1 MKAILVSQAG
11 GPEQLVYQE
20 CPAPT
25 PGDDEILVKLKAIG
39 INYIDVYVRTGLYK
53 PEKYPYIPGKEGCG
67 ETVAL
72 GKNVTNFK
80 IGDRVAF
87 FASSSGAYA
96 EYATVLADK
105 AVIVPAELNDE
116 IAAAIM
122 LQGITAYYLSH
133 LTFPLNKN
141 HVALIHAGAGGVG
154 QLLIQIAKILGAKV
168 ISTVSTE
175 AKAELAKAAG
185 ADQVINYSTKDF
197 ADSVMQ
203 MTLNSGVNVVYDAV
217 GKDTFDQ
224 SLRCLSIRGMMV
236 LYGQASGP
244 VPLFDLRALTEK
256 SLYLTRPS
264 LFQYA
269 RTQSEI
275 SDMSKILFD
284 YILHKGLRVQI
295 GQRYALQ
302 DAAQAHRDLEDR
314 KTVGK
319 SILYIA

>member
-1 MKAILVSQAG
+1 M
-11 GPEQLVYQE
+11 
-20 CPAPT
+20 
-25 PGDDEILVKLKAIG
+25 
-39 INYIDVYVRTGLYK
+39 
-53 PEKYPYIPGKEGCG
+53 
-67 ETVAL
+67 
-72 GKNVTNFK
+72 
-80 IGDRVAF
+80 
-87 FASSSGAYA
+87 
-96 EYATVLADK
+96 
-105 AVIVPAELNDE
+105 
-116 IAAAIM
+116 
-122 LQGITAYYLSH
+122 
-133 LTFPLNKN
+133 
-141 HVALIHAGAGGVG
+141 
-154 QLLIQIAKILGAKV
+154 

-185 ADQVINYSTKDF
+185 ADQVINYSIKDF

-224 SLRCLSIRGMMV
+224 SLKCLAIRGMMV

-244 VPLFDLRALTEK
+244 VPLFDLRALTKK

-319 SILYIA
+319 SILYIS